1 MNTRYPVIIPERK
14 VMILNSVMMTTLFSI
29 RCFRLVFNFPTVRTY
44 AAFQHLPQIPLS
56 LLMIQ

>member
-29 RCFRLVFNFPTVRTY
+29 RCFRLVFSFSIISTY
-44 AAFQHLPQIPLS
+44 AAFQHLQQIPLS
-56 LLMIQ
+56 LPLIQ